1 MKQID
6 NNAIK
11 HLNLS
16 LKIDPAYIPSLFL
29 LAKIYI
35 ENEQFELAKS
45 NLERIEEIDSE
56 NSELLFLNSKLAF
69 KKKDYK
75 KAKEFIDSCFSK
87 KQFSKETLQLALD
100 LATIQKNNKD
110 KVMILENWVLH
121 HDPGYEKY
129 LELAKSLDQ
138 PNQYEQA
145 KYYFEVAK
153 DLKPQDIHTL
163 VEFARFLYFAK
174 KESKDGSI
182 ISKADSAK
190 AKKILLEVLTIKKD
204 MNEALCLLGEI
215 HYHEGNFKKSN
226 EYLKACYEKNY
237 NKSSCLLK
245 LAEIAKISSQP
256 KSQEKFLLEATLESE
271 IRPKALAELFKLKLQ
286 NNDKKEALSIG
297 FNAIK
302 SLRRLIRNQRKELD
316 HQLKANNFTAS
327 KRITIGIRSS
337 YEMLSDVYFQS
348 SVLMQSRQ
356 SKIQCIDLSLDF
368 NPLNVNANFQ
378 KGILVKKDNST
389 ESITYFKTCIE
400 NDWSHWHARWEYV
413 KTLKKEMSEEELISH
428 LNTILECNPNHD
440 EAKSYLGRLASSNS

>member
-1 MKQID
+1 VKQID
-6 NNAIK
+6 NDVIK

-35 ENEQFELAKS
+35 EKEQFELAKS
-45 NLERIEEIDSE
+45 NLEKIEEIDRE
-56 NSELLFLNSKLAF
+56 NTELLFLKSKLAF

-75 KAKEFIDSCFSK
+75 RSKEFIDSCFSK
-87 KQFSKETLQLALD
+87 KKISKEILQLALD
-100 LATIQKNNKD
+100 LATIQKNNKN
-110 KVMILENWVLH
+110 KVMILENWVLY

-153 DLKPQDIHTL
+153 DLKPKDVNTL

-182 ISKADSAK
+182 ISKADSTN
-190 AKKILLEVLTIKKD
+190 AKKILSEVLTIKKD
-204 MNEALCLLGEI
+204 LSEALCLLGEI
-215 HYHEGNFKKSN
+215 HYHEGNFKKSK

-237 NKSSCLLK
+237 NKSSYLLK

-256 KSQEKFLLEATLESE
+256 EIQEEFLLEATLDSKNQ
-271 IRPKALAELFKLKLQ
+271 PKALAELFELKLQ
-286 NNDKKEALSIG
+286 TKDKKDALSIG

-302 SLRRLIRNQRKELD
+302 SLRRLIRNHRKELD
-316 HQLKANNFTAS
+316 HQLKANNFTES
-327 KRITIGIRSS
+327 KRITVGIRSS
-337 YEMLSDVYFQS
+337 YEMLSDIYFQCS
-348 SVLMQSRQ
+348 ELMKSKQ

-368 NPLNVNANFQ
+368 NPLNVSANFQ
-378 KGILVKKDNST
+378 KGILAKNNS
-389 ESITYFKTCIE
+389 SADYITYFKTCIE
-400 NDWSHWHARWEYV
+400 NDWRHWHARWEYV
-413 KTLKKEMSEEELISH
+413 KALEKEMPEEELISH

-440 EAKSYLGRLASSNS
+440 EAKSFLQRLVSSNS